1 MGGDGRCGA
10 PSCLCWSLPWLSSG
24 WRRRE
29 GYLTQ
34 EACSSMGGVT
44 GSLTQWADQ
53 ACQSLAQEGP
63 GSAVSL
69 TARLILKSLSLASE
83 VLSLLIDNQ

>member
-1 MGGDGRCGA
+1 
-10 PSCLCWSLPWLSSG
+10 
-24 WRRRE
+24 
-29 GYLTQ
+29 
-34 EACSSMGGVT
+34 MGGVT